1 MVLNRN
7 KGEPDFIITNKEEQ
21 MLQQFRK
28 LSKEDQK
35 EVYIQFIELAL
46 QHVNYG

>member
-1 MVLNRN
+1 MLLNRN
-7 KGEPDFIITNKEEQ
+7 KWEPDFIITNKEEQ

-28 LSKEDQK
+28 LSNEDQK
-35 EVYIQFIELAL
+35 EVYIRVIELAL

>member
-21 MLQQFRK
+21 VLQKFRE
-28 LSKEDQK
+28 LSNEDQK
-35 EVYIQFIELAL
+35 EVYIRFIELAL

>member
-28 LSKEDQK
+28 LSNENQK
-35 EVYIQFIELAL
+35 EVYIRVIELAL

>member
-21 MLQQFRK
+21 VLQQFREK
-28 LSKEDQK
+28 RYTYGLSSLLCSML
-35 EVYIQFIELAL
+35 IT
-46 QHVNYG
+46 VNMI